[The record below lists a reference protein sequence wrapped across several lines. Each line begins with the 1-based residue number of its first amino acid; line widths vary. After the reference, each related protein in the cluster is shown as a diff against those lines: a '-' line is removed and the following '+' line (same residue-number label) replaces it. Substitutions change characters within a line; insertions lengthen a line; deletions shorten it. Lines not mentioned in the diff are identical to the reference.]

1 MTEFASHVPLAFAA
15 GLISVFS
22 PCVMP
27 LMPAYLSLISGVS
40 VEEMEKGV
48 GDSGLRK
55 RVIRACLGFIAGFS
69 TVFILMGIGAVTL
82 GHTVR
87 TWHMDVFGLEIGAI
101 QVVGVLITLFGLH
114 MTGLVP
120 ISFLYR
126 DTRVQVEVKE
136 RSLLATYLV
145 GGGFAMGWSPC
156 IGPILSSVLALA
168 GSRETVL
175 EGTALLAVYS
185 AGLAVP
191 FLAAGWSIEFFFRAF
206 ARMKHHFRR
215 LEVASGVILMSVGV
229 LMATNQFSRLNSQF
243 SFLADFVA
251 RAERA
256 IQ

>member
-1 MTEFASHVPLAFAA
+1 MSEFASHIPLAFGA

-48 GDSGLRK
+48 GDSALRR

-69 TVFILMGIGAVTL
+69 TVFILMGIGAVTI

-87 TWHMDVFGLEIGAI
+87 TWHMDVMGLEIGAI
-101 QVVGVLITLFGLH
+101 QVVGVLIVLFGLH

-145 GGGFAMGWSPC
+145 GGGFALGWSPC

-168 GSRETVL
+168 GSRETVI
-175 EGTALLAVYS
+175 EGTALLAIYS

-215 LEVASGVILMSVGV
+215 LEVASGVILMAVGG

-243 SFLADFVA
+243 SFMADFVA